1 MSELQTNTT
10 GFKNTL
16 KTFTS
21 DHADKIAKALGLIII
36 IIIIAFFASRSEA
49 ATVSVKEIQEN
60 SAKWQELQTQIDFK
74 VIEKNRLTSEIN
86 SLLDQQN
93 KFKERNELLRQLF
106 TSAKN
111 PK

>member
-1 MSELQTNTT
+1 MSELQTQNT
-10 GFKNTL
+10 GFKNPL

-36 IIIIAFFASRSEA
+36 ITIIAFFASRSEA

-60 SAKWQELQTQIDFK
+60 SAKWKEIQAQIEFK
-74 VIEKNRLTSEIN
+74 ASEQDRLTSEIN